1 MFGLTILGNNSAIP
15 AFDRHPTAQALTF
28 ADHVFLIDCGE
39 GTQMQIV
46 KYKIRG
52 SRINHIFISHLHG
65 DHYFGLIGLIT
76 SMGLSGRTVPLNIY
90 GPEALEQV
98 IHIHLRVAA
107 TNLPFPIHFFPHPDS
122 FTRIVDDEKMEV
134 WCFPVQHRIPC
145 YGFVFREK
153 KLPRKINAGAAK
165 LYQVPFSFYANLQQ
179 GEDYISSDGDTIVN
193 ELLTHKNS
201 EGRSYAFSADTIYDT
216 NLCQYFEEV
225 DMLYHE
231 STYMKQDEMFATQR
245 FHSTSEQA
253 ANIALKA
260 GAKRLLIGHFS
271 SRYEDLTDMLG
282 EATCVFENTELALE
296 GVTYVL

>member
-28 ADHVFLIDCGE
+28 ADQVFLIDCGE

-76 SMGLSGRTVPLNIY
+76 SMGLSGRTVALNIY
-90 GPEALEQV
+90 GPEILKTV
-98 IHIHLRVAA
+98 IEIHLHAAA
-107 TNLPFPIHFFPHPDS
+107 TNLPFPIHFHPHPDKYA
-122 FTRIVDDEKMEV
+122 RILDDENMEV
-134 WCFPVQHRIPC
+134 WSFPVQHRIPC
-145 YGFVFREK
+145 FGFVFREK
-153 KLPRKINAGAAK
+153 KMPRRINPEAVK
-165 LYQVPFSFYANLQQ
+165 RYQVPFSFYEKLQQ
-179 GEDYISSDGDTIVN
+179 GADYMDADGVVFKNHI
-193 ELLTHKNS
+193 LTNKNQA
-201 EGRSYAFSADTIYDT
+201 GRSYAFSADTIYDPSI
-216 NLCQYFEEV
+216 CGYFEGV

-231 STYMKQDEMFATQR
+231 STYMKQDEDKATQR

-253 ANIALKA
+253 ANIAFKA
-260 GAKRLLIGHFS
+260 KAKRLLLGHFS

-282 EATCVFENTELALE
+282 EATAVFENTELALE
-296 GVTYVL
+296 GVTYVV